1 MLEILEAMEQKYQNK
16 ALLNEDKK
24 KQFALMT
31 AICREI
37 DLSDSMDIN
46 ENMLKMR
53 NAGKARIV
61 KKLH

>member
-1 MLEILEAMEQKYQNK
+1 MLEILEAMEQKYPNK

-24 KQFALMT
+24 KQLALMT